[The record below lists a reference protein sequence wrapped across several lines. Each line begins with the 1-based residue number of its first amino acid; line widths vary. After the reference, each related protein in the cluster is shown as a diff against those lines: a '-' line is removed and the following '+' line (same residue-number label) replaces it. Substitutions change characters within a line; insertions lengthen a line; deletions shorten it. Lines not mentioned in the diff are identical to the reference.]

1 MAVGSTNPAVSLAG
15 AEAAQ
20 VVRAVQQA
28 QERTVNQVAAGQT
41 QERSKEEVSDLVQ
54 GTAQAE
60 GATIQGESRG
70 AHSFNLTKEE
80 KEEEKPPP
88 PEEKPVD
95 PQGRGAS
102 LDLQA

>member
-41 QERSKEEVSDLVQ
+41 QERSKEDVSELVR
-54 GTAQAE
+54 GTEQVE
-60 GATIQGESRG
+60 GSTIQGESRG
-70 AHSFNLTKEE
+70 AHSFLLTKDEEE
-80 KEEEKPPP
+80 KEETPPP
-88 PEEKPVD
+88 PETPPD
-95 PQGRGAS
+95 PKGRGSS
-102 LDLQA
+102 LDLKA